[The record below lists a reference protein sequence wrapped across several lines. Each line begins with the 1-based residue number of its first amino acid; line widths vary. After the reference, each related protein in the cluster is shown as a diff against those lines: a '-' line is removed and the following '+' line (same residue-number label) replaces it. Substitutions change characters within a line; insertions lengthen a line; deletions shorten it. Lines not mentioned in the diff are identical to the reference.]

1 MQMSL
6 TKRAM
11 GHFKTITYHKWLVM
25 KGCFAVGLYRQ
36 GLIHDLSKYSPTEFL
51 SGVYYYQGNRSP
63 NAAEREKKGYS
74 GAWLHHKGRN
84 KHHYEYWC
92 DVGKDKY
99 MAGVKMPLNFVIEM
113 FMDRIAA
120 SKVYEKENYT
130 NASVLNYYNLT
141 KDYIL
146 IHEDTRQL
154 LVRLL
159 KMLEK
164 KGERYTFA
172 YIKKVLLPRKTY

>member
-1 MQMSL
+1 
-6 TKRAM
+6 
-11 GHFKTITYHKWLVM
+11 
-25 KGCFAVGLYRQ
+25 
-36 GLIHDLSKYSPTEFL
+36 
-51 SGVYYYQGNRSP
+51 
-63 NAAEREKKGYS
+63 
-74 GAWLHHKGRN
+74 
-84 KHHYEYWC
+84 
-92 DVGKDKY
+92 
-99 MAGVKMPLNFVIEM
+99 MPLNFVIEM

-130 NASVLNYYNLT
+130 NASALNYYNLT

>member
-1 MQMSL
+1 
-6 TKRAM
+6 
-11 GHFKTITYHKWLVM
+11 
-25 KGCFAVGLYRQ
+25 
-36 GLIHDLSKYSPTEFL
+36 
-51 SGVYYYQGNRSP
+51 
-63 NAAEREKKGYS
+63 
-74 GAWLHHKGRN
+74 
-84 KHHYEYWC
+84 
-92 DVGKDKY
+92 
-99 MAGVKMPLNFVIEM
+99 MPLNFVIEM

-130 NASVLNYYNLT
+130 NASALNYYNLT

-146 IHEDTRQL
+146 IHDGYKTITCPS
-154 LVRLL
+154 L